1 MAENTAAGTAATDE
15 RAMRRA
21 RRQALIDAGV
31 NPYPIASE
39 VTAHA
44 SRTARTPRT
53 W

>member
-1 MAENTAAGTAATDE
+1 MAENTAATSAATDE

-31 NPYPIASE
+31 NPYPISSE

-44 SRTARTPRT
+44 AELEAT
-53 W
+53 